1 MTETSSSRQSF
12 SKDLFWTGSD
22 ARRSYKWKI
31 TEWYLLF
38 IVCFRPGSYFH
49 ARNNR
54 PTVDVIVAS
63 NFLKTFILGRQ
74 WCKGSYKWKITEWYL
89 LFIVS
94 FVQDPIFKRETIG
107 RLWRHRHVKLLQ
119 NIYFGQAV
127 KQGFYNWKITE
138 WYLLFI
144 VSSVQDPIF
153 TRETIGWLWRVI
165 FTSNFFKTFIL
176 DRNWCKGFYKW
187 KIIEWYLL
195 FIVCSDQD
203 PIVHARETIEWLR
216 RVIVKSIFFKRF
228 ILDR

>member
-1 MTETSSSRQSF
+1 MKQ
-12 SKDLFWTGSD
+12 GSYD
-22 ARRSYKWKI
+22 WKI

-38 IVCFRPGSYFH
+38 IVFFVQDPIFTRETIGWLW
-49 ARNNR
+49 R
-54 PTVDVIVAS
+54 VIVTS
-63 NFLKTFILGRQ
+63 NFLKTFILDRQ
-74 WCKGSYKWKITEWYL
+74 WCKGFYKRKITKWYL
-89 LFIVS
+89 LFIVF
-94 FVQDPIFKRETIG
+94 FVQDPIFTRETIG

-144 VSSVQDPIF
+144 VFSVQDPIY

-176 DRNWCKGFYKW
+176 DRNWCKGSYKW

-195 FIVCSDQD
+195 FIVCSVQD
-203 PIVHARETIEWLR
+203 PIVTLERQ
-216 RVIVKSIFFKRF
+216 
-228 ILDR
+228 